1 MNYYKRHI
9 GDYARSTMHLT
20 VLEHGVYCLLMDRYY
35 DTEQPF
41 TIAQARRFVRAG
53 TEAGVE
59 LAMQNV
65 LCEFFELHDETG
77 LYHSRRIE
85 RELAEAA
92 TRADSARANGQRG
105 GRPRKKPLKPQK
117 EAPQPAPDAKEEPNG
132 LAGDAEV
139 KTNPPIHESTNP
151 EKPPKAPEA
160 EPVTV
165 VVDATDTGTD
175 TGDEGQGGDDGDDDG
190 EGDGKPVVVKYT
202 ASFMRWWNAYPAH
215 RRAAKPKCFM
225 SWKRKRLFEFEETL
239 IDDVRKRLAEDH
251 KWKKDDG
258 QYIPNT
264 QTYLNQ
270 ERWNDGFEEP
280 PRGQGKAHTTEANND
295 NGGQDWAKNQGGNFD
310 VE

>member
-20 VLEHGVYCLLMDRYY
+20 VLEHGVYCLLLDRYY

-41 TIAQARRFVRAG
+41 NMEQARRYVRAA
-53 TEAGVE
+53 TEPGVE
-59 LAMQNV
+59 VALQNV
-65 LCEFFELHDETG
+65 LKEFFERNPDG
-77 LYHSRRIE
+77 LFHSRRIE
-85 RELAEAA
+85 RELADAA
-92 TRADSARANGQRG
+92 TRADSARTNGQRG
-105 GRPRKKPLKPQK
+105 GRPRKQPLKPQK
-117 EAPQPAPDAKEEPNG
+117 EVPPPPSAAHEEPNG
-132 LAGDAEV
+132 LAGGAEV

-151 EKPPKAPEA
+151 EKPPKAPDA

-165 VVDATDTGTD
+165 VVEATDTGGD
-175 TGDEGQGGDDGDDDG
+175 DHGDDEEGDGDEG
-190 EGDGKPVVVKYT
+190 GKPSVVKYT
-202 ASFMRWWNAYPAH
+202 ASFLRWWDSYPAH

-225 SWKRKRLFEFEETL
+225 VWKRKRMFEFEETL

-251 KWKKDDG
+251 KWQKDSG
-258 QYIPNT
+258 QFIPNT

-280 PRGQGKAHTTEANND
+280 PRGHGKAHATEASND
-295 NGGQDWAKNQGGNFD
+295 NGGQDWAKNQGGTFD

>member
-20 VLEHGVYCLLMDRYY
+20 VLEHGVYCLLLDRYY

-41 TIAQARRFVRAG
+41 NMEQARRYVRAA
-53 TEAGVE
+53 TEPGVDVA
-59 LAMQNV
+59 LQNV
-65 LCEFFELHDETG
+65 LNEFFERNPDG

-85 RELAEAA
+85 RELADAA

-117 EAPQPAPDAKEEPNG
+117 EAAPTLPPAEEEPNG
-132 LAGDAEV
+132 LAGDSEV

-151 EKPPKAPEA
+151 EKPPQAPKGEQ
-160 EPVTV
+160 VTV
-165 VVDATDTGTD
+165 IVDATDT
-175 TGDEGQGGDDGDDDG
+175 TGDEDQGDEHDGDD
-190 EGDGKPVVVKYT
+190 EGDGDEGGKAPVVKYSD
-202 ASFMRWWNAYPAH
+202 SFLRWWNAYPAH
-215 RRAAKPKCFM
+215 RRAAKPKCFLV
-225 SWKRKRLFEFEETL
+225 WKRKRMWEFEETL
-239 IDDVRKRLAEDH
+239 IDDVRKRIAEDH
-251 KWKKDDG
+251 KWKKDGG
-258 QYIPNT
+258 QFIPNT

-280 PRGQGKAHTTEANND
+280 PRGQGKAHNTEVSNNH
-295 NGGQDWAKNQGGNFD
+295 GGQDWANNQGGNFD